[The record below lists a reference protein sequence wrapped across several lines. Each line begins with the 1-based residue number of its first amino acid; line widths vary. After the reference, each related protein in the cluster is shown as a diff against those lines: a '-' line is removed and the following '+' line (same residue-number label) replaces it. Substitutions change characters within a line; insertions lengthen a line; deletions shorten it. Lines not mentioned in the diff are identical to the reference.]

1 MKPAA
6 FFGLVALLPMALAT
20 SPAQAGTMTLMICTG
35 NGPARSIEVPLPGK
49 PLRQGDE
56 PCCMKGCHSAGN
68 RKKAQ
73 RQFDAPQ

>member
-1 MKPAA
+1 
-6 FFGLVALLPMALAT
+6 
-20 SPAQAGTMTLMICTG
+20 MTLMICTG

-49 PLRQGDE
+49 PLRQGNE